1 MSIELLAPIIGGL
14 VAIAANIFTHYI
26 KRKFSPE
33 KPKTYGERLKEL
45 VGQLSDATNNVDKIL
60 SEVAN
65 VAKEREDAINKL
77 ETELS
82 DLEGK
87 EKAMKE
93 KIEVLS
99 KTPLPVAQH
108 FAELMRSSEKQSA
121 KRDYMLFGAG
131 VVVSTVIAIALKLF
145 GWG

>member
-1 MSIELLAPIIGGL
+1 MSIEFLAPVVAGL
-14 VAIAANIFTHYI
+14 AAIAANVLTHYL
-26 KRKFSPE
+26 KRKLSPA
-33 KPKTYGERLKEL
+33 KTKTYGERLKEL
-45 VGQLSDATNNVDKIL
+45 VTQLSHATSNVDEIL
-60 SEVAN
+60 SEVAA
-65 VAKEREDAINKL
+65 VAKDREDAINKL
-77 ETELS
+77 ETELR

-93 KIEVLS
+93 KIELLA

-108 FAELMRSSEKQSA
+108 FAELMRSTEKTNA

-131 VVVSTVIAIALKLF
+131 VVVSTVIAIALKLL